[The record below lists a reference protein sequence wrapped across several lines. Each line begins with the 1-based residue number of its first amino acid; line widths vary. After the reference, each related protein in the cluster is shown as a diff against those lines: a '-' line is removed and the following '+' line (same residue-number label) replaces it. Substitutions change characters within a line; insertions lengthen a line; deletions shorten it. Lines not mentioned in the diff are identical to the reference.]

1 MKNAKELKT
10 LVQEKYSEIAL
21 QDKTVNAASC
31 CGAGPVSGQ
40 VYTIMSDDYSDME
53 GYNADADLG
62 LGCGL
67 PTQFAK
73 IQKGDTVIDLGSGA
87 GNDAFIARHETGVEG
102 KVIGIDFTPAMIQ
115 KARENS
121 DKLGYN
127 NVEFREGDLENMP
140 VSADAADVIVSN
152 CVLNLV
158 PDKTKV
164 LAEIFRVLKPGGH
177 FSISDI
183 VLVGDLPDALQK
195 DAEMYAGCISGALQ
209 KDDYLQKIKAA
220 GFQNIQVQKEKVV
233 LLPDDILTAYLSPEE
248 ITAFVKKENGIFSVT
263 VYAEKPGTKKKIQL
277 QNLGAIDSSCC
288 APGGGCC

>member
-1 MKNAKELKT
+1 MKNAEELKS
-10 LVQEKYSEIAL
+10 LVQEKYGEIAL
-21 QDKTVNAASC
+21 QDKSINEASC
-31 CGAGPVSGQ
+31 CGAGPVSGKT
-40 VYTIMSDDYSDME
+40 YTIMSDDYSAID
-53 GYNADADLG
+53 GYNSDADLG

-73 IQKGDTVIDLGSGA
+73 IQKGDLVIDLGSGA

-102 KVIGIDFTPAMIQ
+102 KVIGIDFTPAMIR
-115 KARENS
+115 KARENAE
-121 DKLGYN
+121 KRGFN

-140 VSADAADVIVSN
+140 VSNDMADVIVSN

-183 VLVGDLPDALQK
+183 VLAGDLPEALQK
-195 DAEMYAGCISGALQ
+195 DAEMYAGCVSGALQ
-209 KDDYLQKIKAA
+209 KEDYLQKIQAA
-220 GFQNIQVQKEKVV
+220 GFKNVQVQKEKVV
-233 LLPDDILTAYLSPEE
+233 LLPDDILTAYLSTEE
-248 ITAFVKKENGIFSVT
+248 IATFAKNGAGIFSIT

-277 QNLGAIDSSCC
+277 QNLGAVESDCC
-288 APGGGCC
+288 TPGGGCC